1 MESDPIFLIV
11 LLIALTGNIASGKSE
26 VSRIFADLGAT
37 VIDAD
42 DLARDAVR
50 PGSPA
55 LDAIVSRWGKRVLN
69 ADGSLN
75 RAALRATVFS
85 SDDDRQALNDIV
97 HPEVKR
103 LRDELVAEARAR
115 GDAVVVSAIPLLFEV
130 GMEKE
135 FDRVI
140 LVDAPDDV
148 RLSRLVHRRGLSAA
162 EAQRMMD
169 AQMPA
174 SAKRSGAHIVIENEH
189 DLKALRRAV
198 ERVWNDLTAEAA
210 K

>member
-1 MESDPIFLIV
+1 MVHSAFRIPL

-26 VSRIFADLGAT
+26 VARIFADLGAT
-37 VIDAD
+37 VIDSD
-42 DLARDAVR
+42 DLAREAVR
-50 PGSPA
+50 PGSPG
-55 LDAIVSRWGKRVLN
+55 LEAIASRWGKRVLN

-75 RAALRATVFS
+75 RKALRSIVFTS
-85 SDDDRQALNDIV
+85 KADRQALNAIV

-103 LRDELVAEARAR
+103 LRNELVAEARAR
-115 GDAVVVSAIPLLFEV
+115 GDTVVVSAIPLLFEA
-130 GMEKE
+130 GLEKE
-135 FDRVI
+135 FDRII

-148 RLSRLVHRRGLSAA
+148 RRSRLVNRRGLSTA

-174 SAKRSGAHIVIENEH
+174 SAKRARAHIVIENAG

-198 ERVWNDLTAEAA
+198 EHVWNDLMTDAA
-210 K
+210 R

>member
-1 MESDPIFLIV
+1 M

-26 VSRIFADLGAT
+26 VARIFADLGAT

-42 DLARDAVR
+42 ELARDAVR
-50 PGSPA
+50 PDSPA
-55 LDAIVSRWGKRVLN
+55 LAAIVSRWGNRVLSP
-69 ADGSLN
+69 DGSLN
-75 RAALRATVFS
+75 RAALRSIVFS
-85 SDDDRQALNDIV
+85 SDSERAALNAIV

-103 LRDELVAEARAR
+103 LRNQLVAEARGR
-115 GDAVVVSAIPLLFEV
+115 GDTIVVSAIPLLFEV

-148 RLSRLVHRRGLSAA
+148 RLSRLVHRRGLSTA
-162 EAQRMMD
+162 EAQRMMA

-174 SAKRSGAHIVIENEH
+174 SAKRPRADIVIENHH

-198 ERVWNDLTAEAA
+198 ERVWHDLSAEAS

>member
-1 MESDPIFLIV
+1 M
-11 LLIALTGNIASGKSE
+11 LLIALTGNVASGKSE
-26 VSRIFADLGAT
+26 VARIFADLGAT

-42 DLARDAVR
+42 ELAREAVK
-50 PGSPA
+50 PGSPG
-55 LDAIVSRWGKRVLN
+55 LEAIASRWGKGVLN

-75 RAALRATVFS
+75 RAALRSIIFAS
-85 SDDDRQALNDIV
+85 EPDRQALNAIV
-97 HPEVKR
+97 HPQVKR
-103 LRDELVAEARAR
+103 LRDELLAEARAR

-130 GMEKE
+130 GLEKE

-148 RLSRLVHRRGLSAA
+148 RRSRLVHRRGLSPA

-174 SAKRSGAHIVIENEH
+174 SGKRSRAHIVIENDK

-198 ERVWNDLTAEAA
+198 EHVWKDLANETAR
-210 K
+210 

>member
-1 MESDPIFLIV
+1 MESDPIFPIV

-26 VSRIFADLGAT
+26 VGRIFADLGAT

-42 DLARDAVR
+42 ELARDAVR

-75 RAALRATVFS
+75 RAALRTTVFS
-85 SDDDRQALNDIV
+85 SDAERQALNAIV

-130 GMEKE
+130 GMEKD
-135 FDRVI
+135 FDRII

-148 RLSRLVHRRGLSAA
+148 RRSRLVHRRGLSAA

-174 SAKRSGAHIVIENEH
+174 SAKRSRAHIVIENEH
-189 DLKALRRAV
+189 DLKSLRRAV
-198 ERVWNDLTAEAA
+198 ERVWNDLSAEAA

>member
-1 MESDPIFLIV
+1 MV
-11 LLIALTGNIASGKSE
+11 LVALTGNIASGKSE
-26 VSRIFADLGAT
+26 VARIFADLGAT

-42 DLARDAVR
+42 DLAREAVV

-55 LDAIVSRWGKRVLN
+55 LEAIVSRWGKRVLN
-69 ADGSLN
+69 NDGSLN
-75 RAALRATVFS
+75 RAALRSIIFS
-85 SDDDRQALNDIV
+85 SDVERLALNAIV

-103 LRDELVAEARAR
+103 LRDGLVDEARTR

-130 GMEKE
+130 GLEQE

-148 RLSRLVHRRGLSAA
+148 RLSRLVQRRGFSAA
-162 EAQRMMD
+162 DAQRMMN

-174 SAKRSGAHIVIENEH
+174 SAKRSRAHFVIENEK

-198 ERVWNDLTAEAA
+198 ERVWKDLAAESA

>member
-1 MESDPIFLIV
+1 M

-42 DLARDAVR
+42 ELARDAVR

-85 SDDDRQALNDIV
+85 SEDERQALNHIV

-130 GMEKE
+130 GMEKD

-148 RLSRLVHRRGLSAA
+148 RRSRLVHRRGLSAA

-174 SAKRSGAHIVIENEH
+174 SAKRSRAHIVIENEH

>member
-1 MESDPIFLIV
+1 M

-26 VSRIFADLGAT
+26 VARIFADLGAT

-42 DLARDAVR
+42 DLAREAVV

-55 LDAIVSRWGKRVLN
+55 LEAIVSRWGKRVLN
-69 ADGSLN
+69 TDGSLN
-75 RAALRATVFS
+75 RAALRSIIFS
-85 SDDDRQALNDIV
+85 SDAERQALNAIV

-103 LRDELVAEARAR
+103 LRDGLVDEARAR

-130 GMEKE
+130 GLEKE
-135 FDRVI
+135 YDRVI
-140 LVDAPDDV
+140 LVDSPDDV

-162 EAQRMMD
+162 DAQQMMD

-174 SAKRSGAHIVIENEH
+174 SAKRSRAHIVIENEN
-189 DLKALRRAV
+189 DLKALRRTV
-198 ERVWNDLTAEAA
+198 ERVWKDLTAEAA

>member
-1 MESDPIFLIV
+1 M
-11 LLIALTGNIASGKSE
+11 LLVALTGNIASGKSE
-26 VSRIFADLGAT
+26 VGRIFADLGAT

-42 DLARDAVR
+42 ELAREAVR

-55 LDAIVSRWGKRVLN
+55 LAAIVSRWGKRILG

-75 RAALRATVFS
+75 RAAMRAIIFS
-85 SDDDRQALNDIV
+85 SNEERQALNAIV

-115 GDAVVVSAIPLLFEV
+115 GDTVVVSAIPLLFEA
-130 GMEKE
+130 GLEKE

-140 LVDAPDDV
+140 LVDAPDEV
-148 RLSRLVHRRGLSAA
+148 RLSRLVNRRGLTDA
-162 EAQRMMD
+162 EARRMME
-169 AQMPA
+169 AQTPA
-174 SAKRSGAHIVIENEH
+174 SAKRSRAHIVIENEH

-210 K
+210 KKVSDT

>member
-1 MESDPIFLIV
+1 M
-11 LLIALTGNIASGKSE
+11 LLVALTGNIASGKSE
-26 VSRIFADLGAT
+26 VGRIFADLGAT

-50 PGSPA
+50 PGSAA
-55 LDAIVSRWGKRVLN
+55 LDAIVSRWGKRVLS

-75 RAALRATVFS
+75 RAAMRAIIFS
-85 SDDDRQALNDIV
+85 SDADRQALNAIV

-103 LRDELVAEARAR
+103 LRDELVAKARAR

-130 GMEKE
+130 GLEKD

-148 RLSRLVHRRGLSAA
+148 RLSRLVQRRGLSAA
-162 EAQRMMD
+162 DARRMME

-174 SAKRSGAHIVIENEH
+174 SAKRSRAHIIIENDQ

-198 ERVWNDLTAEAA
+198 ERVWNDLSGEVSAGLPPHGNR

>member
-1 MESDPIFLIV
+1 MESDPIFPIV

-42 DLARDAVR
+42 ELARDAVR

-55 LDAIVSRWGKRVLN
+55 LDAVVSRWGKRVLN

-85 SDDDRQALNDIV
+85 SEDERQALNDIV

-130 GMEKE
+130 GMEKD

-148 RLSRLVHRRGLSAA
+148 RRSRLVHRRGLSAA

-174 SAKRSGAHIVIENEH
+174 SAKRSRAHIVIENEH